1 MIVAFLGWSGAAVLL
16 VAYALVS
23 RGRVTGDGFAY
34 QAMNVYG
41 AAALAVNSGVH
52 GAWPS
57 VALNL
62 VWLAIGVLAL
72 RRAGLRRASSTT
84 ASRTPA

>member
-1 MIVAFLGWSGAAVLL
+1 MIVSVLGWSGAAVLV

-23 RGRVTGDGFAY
+23 RRRVSGDGQAY
-34 QAMNVYG
+34 QLMNVYG

-57 VALNL
+57 VVLNA
-62 VWLAIGVLAL
+62 VWLTIGVLAL
-72 RRAGLRRASSTT
+72 RTAGRRA
-84 ASRTPA
+84 AAAA